1 MSRRGRSSKVVESDD
16 YDYDDYNDDEYYP
29 PSKQQKPMKEFAPQ
43 DAEMF
48 KQMIDQMTIKNSDS
62 ADSRGSRRSTSSKG
76 SHRSTSS
83 RGSYYSRSPSRSSTP
98 PREDTA
104 RFNPPR
110 QETARFDPPAPSRQ
124 GNTFLSKSI
133 INIILDNF
141 TAVQLN
147 QMCAAAGKPFSSNQK
162 KNVLAFAV
170 ELVHTKMELID
181 FILGAYTDLN

>member
-1 MSRRGRSSKVVESDD
+1 MSRRVRSSKVVESDD

-83 RGSYYSRSPSRSSTP
+83 RGSYHSRSPSRSST
-98 PREDTA
+98 
-104 RFNPPR
+104 PPR

-124 GNTFLSKSI
+124 GNTVLSKSI